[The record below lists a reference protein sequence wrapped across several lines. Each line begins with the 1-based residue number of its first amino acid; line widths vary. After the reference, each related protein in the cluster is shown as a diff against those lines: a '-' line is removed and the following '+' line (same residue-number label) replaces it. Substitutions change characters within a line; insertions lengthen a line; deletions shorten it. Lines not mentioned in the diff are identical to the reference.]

1 MFFSDEEYIFVVI
14 STNVVITTL
23 NYKQRIRIIIIIL
36 PKKYTNIVFVISLL
50 LNPLSVIKEII
61 NPVKYMLT
69 LQS

>member
-61 NPVKYMLT
+61 NPVKYIDIM
-69 LQS
+69 